1 MDIIESLTK
10 DVASKLI
17 EHHQTD
23 MKTFSVSAKTE
34 NRIEYIAS
42 MVSTPFHRVTFQ
54 QAKMIISEN
63 SQLPKV
69 SFFPPFIKE
78 SSLGKVTRM
87 VL

>member
-17 EHHQTD
+17 ENHQTD
-23 MKTFSVSAKTE
+23 MKTFSSAAKTE
-34 NRIEYIAS
+34 DRIDYITS
-42 MVSTPFHRVTFQ
+42 MISTPFHRVTFQ

-69 SFFPPFIKE
+69 NNISIYE
-78 SSLGKVTRM
+78 GI
-87 VL
+87 

>member
-17 EHHQTD
+17 ENHQID
-23 MKTFSVSAKTE
+23 MKTFSSAAKTE
-34 NRIEYIAS
+34 DRIDYITS
-42 MVSTPFHRVTFQ
+42 MISTPFHRVTFQ

-69 SFFPPFIKE
+69 NNNFIF
-78 SSLGKVTRM
+78 
-87 VL
+87 